1 MAVTG
6 FNNEEGKMAQQLVG
20 TKYLPFD
27 LELVLSYLYPDC
39 YAKSS

>member
-20 TKYLPFD
+20 TKYLPFYFESERPVP
-27 LELVLSYLYPDC
+27 LGL
-39 YAKSS
+39 KNIM